1 MLRNAKS
8 LPDQCRTCL
17 ARRDGL
23 CSDIAGADFSLLQR
37 RRSGDRRFKPEQEI
51 LPIGQ
56 PCDSIYNL
64 TSGWAFR
71 YALLED
77 GRRQILDFILPG
89 AVIGFQ
95 SVAGARASYG
105 VQALTEATVC
115 AIRHSALIEL
125 CRQLPDLGLR
135 LAWLTARDRS
145 LAYDHLTSVGRHSAH
160 QRVAHLILEL
170 FVRCR
175 AQWPGEQINDMHLP
189 LTQEHVG
196 DSVGLSSVHVN
207 RVLRDLRSEGIV
219 ELHYRRLSILNP
231 DKLMEVAET
240 DPDLLV
246 NWMNS
251 CRQTDDPGDSIAGGC
266 NATLQKDQAGANRA
280 LSIAHETKR
289 SPAVI

>member
-8 LPDQCRTCL
+8 LPAQCGICL

-23 CSDIAGADFSLLQR
+23 CSDIAGADFPLLQR
-37 RRSGDRRFKPEQEI
+37 HRSGERRFKPGQEI

-89 AVIGFQ
+89 AVIGFR

-160 QRVAHLILEL
+160 QRIAHLILEL
-170 FVRCR
+170 FVRYR
-175 AQWPGEQINDMHLP
+175 AQWPGEQINDMYLP

-196 DSVGLSSVHVN
+196 DAVGLSSVHVN
-207 RVLRDLRSEGIV
+207 RVLRDLRAEGIV

-231 DKLMEVAET
+231 DKLMEVAEA

-246 NWMNS
+246 NWMDA
-251 CRQTDDPGDSIAGGC
+251 CRQAGAPDDGLAGDSS
-266 NATLQKDQAGANRA
+266 ATLQEGQSGGNRA
-280 LSIAHETKR
+280 LSPAHDQSDR
-289 SPAVI
+289 LR